1 MMRYNYVIGEKTMDY
16 TRTILDNSV
25 TVDGI
30 YTVHY
35 FEYVK
40 DFAYS
45 GEFHDF
51 WEIVYADRKSLV
63 LTAGAKEVR
72 LEAGQMYIHKPNEFH
87 NIRPDYKSVANSV
100 IISFDSESPALMG
113 IAGNV
118 ITCSNDEKRLIGG
131 IIREAGS
138 AFSTPLGKPY
148 TAVMEKSEDAQFGA
162 LQMIRIYL
170 EQLLIQLI
178 RECGRTVS
186 HKRTENSKLL
196 IDICDWLEKNIDKQ
210 LRFTDI
216 LRQFNTSASVVK
228 KAFHEQMDCGAMEY
242 FTRLKVDAA
251 KQMIRENDLNFTE
264 IADRLSFNTSQYFTT
279 VFRRVTGMTPT
290 EYSFSVKSNFDEGEI
305 KNDR

>member
-1 MMRYNYVIGEKTMDY
+1 MNY
-16 TRTILDNSV
+16 TRTELENALC
-25 TVDGI
+25 VDGI

-51 WEIVYADRKSLV
+51 WELVYADRKSLV

-87 NIRPDYKSVANSV
+87 NIRPDDKSTANSV
-100 IISFDSESPALMG
+100 VISFDSGCAELSRV
-113 IAGNV
+113 AGTV
-118 ITCSNDEKRLIGG
+118 ITCSQEEKRLIGG
-131 IIREAGS
+131 IIREAEN
-138 AFSTPLGKPY
+138 AFSTPLGNPY
-148 TAVMEKSEDAQFGA
+148 TVVMEKARASDFGA
-162 LQMIRIYL
+162 QQMIRLYL

-178 RECGRTVS
+178 RKGENGAPPRRS
-186 HKRTENSKLL
+186 ENSRLL
-196 IDICDWLEKNIDKQ
+196 IDICDWLEKNTDKQ
-210 LRFTDI
+210 LHFNDI
-216 LRQFNTSASVVK
+216 LRKFSTSASVVK
-228 KAFHEQMDCGAMEY
+228 KVFHDQMDCGAMEY

-264 IADRLSFNTSQYFTT
+264 IADRLGFNTSQYFTT

-290 EYSFSVKSNFDEGEI
+290 EYAFSVKANFDEGGI
-305 KNDR
+305 KSDRK

>member
-1 MMRYNYVIGEKTMDY
+1 MNY
-16 TRTILDNSV
+16 TRTELENALC
-25 TVDGI
+25 VDGI

-51 WEIVYADRKSLV
+51 WELVYADRKSLV

-87 NIRPDYKSVANSV
+87 NIRPDDKSTANSV
-100 IISFDSESPALMG
+100 VISFDSGCAELSRV
-113 IAGNV
+113 AGTV
-118 ITCSNDEKRLIGG
+118 ITCSQEEKRLIGG
-131 IIREAGS
+131 IIREAEN
-138 AFSTPLGKPY
+138 AFSTPLGNPY
-148 TAVMEKSEDAQFGA
+148 TAVMEKARASDFGA
-162 LQMIRIYL
+162 QQMIRLYL

-178 RECGRTVS
+178 RKGENGAPPRRS
-186 HKRTENSKLL
+186 ENSRLL
-196 IDICDWLEKNIDKQ
+196 IDICDWLEKNTDKQ
-210 LRFTDI
+210 LHFNDI
-216 LRQFNTSASVVK
+216 LRKFSTSASVVK
-228 KAFHEQMDCGAMEY
+228 KVFHDQMDCGAMEY

-264 IADRLSFNTSQYFTT
+264 IADRLGFNTSQYFTT

-290 EYSFSVKSNFDEGEI
+290 EYAFSVKANFDEGGI
-305 KNDR
+305 KSDRK

>member
-1 MMRYNYVIGEKTMDY
+1 MDY
-16 TRTILDNSV
+16 TKTKLENAL
-25 TVDGI
+25 TVDGV

-45 GEFHDF
+45 GELHDF

-63 LTAGAKEVR
+63 LTAGSKEVR

-100 IISFDSESPALMG
+100 ILSFDCDCPKLLG
-113 IAGNV
+113 IAGTV
-118 ITCSNDEKRLIGG
+118 ITCTSEQKRLIGG
-131 IIREAGS
+131 IIREATG
-138 AFSTPLGKPY
+138 AFSSPLGNPY
-148 TAVMEKSEDAQFGA
+148 TAVMEVAKDTEYGA
-162 LQMIRIYL
+162 LQMIRLYI
-170 EQLLIQLI
+170 EQLLILLI
-178 RECGRTVS
+178 REGGRGITP
-186 HKRTENSKLL
+186 KRSENSKLL
-196 IDICDWLEKNIDKQ
+196 IDISEWLEKNIDKQ
-210 LRFTDI
+210 LHFSDI
-216 LRQFNTSASVVK
+216 LTQFNTSASVVK
-228 KAFHEQMDCGAMEY
+228 KVFHEQMDCGAMEY

-264 IADRLSFNTSQYFTT
+264 IADRLAFNTSQYFTT

-290 EYSFSVKSNFDEGEI
+290 EYAFSVKSSFDEGDI

>member
-1 MMRYNYVIGEKTMDY
+1 MNY
-16 TRTILDNSV
+16 TRTELENALC
-25 TVDGI
+25 VDGI

-51 WEIVYADRKSLV
+51 WELVYADRKSLV

-87 NIRPDYKSVANSV
+87 NIRPDHKSTANSV
-100 IISFDSESPALMG
+100 VISFDSGCAELSRV
-113 IAGNV
+113 AGTV
-118 ITCSNDEKRLIGG
+118 ITCSQEEKRLIGG
-131 IIREAGS
+131 IIREAEN
-138 AFSTPLGKPY
+138 AFSTPLGNPY
-148 TAVMEKSEDAQFGA
+148 TAVMEKARTSDFGA
-162 LQMIRIYL
+162 QQMIRLYL

-178 RECGRTVS
+178 RKGENGAPPRRS
-186 HKRTENSKLL
+186 ENSRLL
-196 IDICDWLEKNIDKQ
+196 IDICDWLEKNTDKQ
-210 LRFTDI
+210 LHFNDI
-216 LRQFNTSASVVK
+216 LRKFSTSASVVK
-228 KAFHEQMDCGAMEY
+228 KVFHDQMDCGAMEY

-264 IADRLSFNTSQYFTT
+264 IADRLGFNTSQYFTT

-290 EYSFSVKSNFDEGEI
+290 EYAFSVKANFDEGGI
-305 KNDR
+305 KK

>member
-1 MMRYNYVIGEKTMDY
+1 MNY
-16 TRTILDNSV
+16 TRTELENALC
-25 TVDGI
+25 VDGI

-51 WEIVYADRKSLV
+51 WELVYADRKSLV

-87 NIRPDYKSVANSV
+87 NIRPDDKSTANSV
-100 IISFDSESPALMG
+100 VISFDSGCAELSRV
-113 IAGNV
+113 AGTV
-118 ITCSNDEKRLIGG
+118 ITCSQEEKRLIGG
-131 IIREAGS
+131 IIREAEN
-138 AFSTPLGKPY
+138 AFSTPLGNPY
-148 TAVMEKSEDAQFGA
+148 TAVMEKARASDFGA
-162 LQMIRIYL
+162 QQMIRLYL

-178 RECGRTVS
+178 RKGENGAPPRRS
-186 HKRTENSKLL
+186 ENSRLL
-196 IDICDWLEKNIDKQ
+196 IDICDWLEKNTDKQ
-210 LRFTDI
+210 LHFNDI
-216 LRQFNTSASVVK
+216 LRKFSTSASVVK
-228 KAFHEQMDCGAMEY
+228 KVFHDQMDCGAMEY

-264 IADRLSFNTSQYFTT
+264 IADRLGFNTSQYFTT

-290 EYSFSVKSNFDEGEI
+290 EYAFSVKANFDEGGI
-305 KNDR
+305 KK

>member
-1 MMRYNYVIGEKTMDY
+1 MDY
-16 TRTILDNSV
+16 TRTTLDNAL
-25 TVDGI
+25 TVEGI

-51 WEIVYADRKSLV
+51 WEIVYADRKSLI

-87 NIRPDYKSVANSV
+87 NIRPDDKSVANSV
-100 IISFDSESPALMG
+100 IISFDSDSPSLMG

-118 ITCSNDEKRLIGG
+118 ITCSSEEKRLIGG
-131 IIREAGS
+131 IIREADS
-138 AFSTPLGKPY
+138 AFSTPLGNPY
-148 TAVMEKSEDAQFGA
+148 TAVMEKSEEAQFGS
-162 LQMIRIYL
+162 LQMIRLYL
-170 EQLLIQLI
+170 EQLLIQLV
-178 RECGRTVS
+178 REGGRSVS
-186 HKRTENSKLL
+186 PKRSENSKLL

-210 LRFTDI
+210 LHFTDI

-228 KAFHEQMDCGAMEY
+228 KVFHEQMDCGAMEY

-264 IADRLSFNTSQYFTT
+264 IADRLAFNTSQYFTT

-290 EYSFSVKSNFDEGEI
+290 EYAFSVKSRFDKGEI
-305 KNDR
+305 KNDRK